1 MSPDA
6 LPTEPDQAVT
16 ADDAQRAKA
25 AIADLERV
33 ERLVTAVL
41 VVLGVGGLIFTAVN
55 VTVFA
60 KDHHVHWAIAWM
72 LDPLVSISLLAA
84 LFIDGKLS
92 AHGYRPGGWPFA
104 LRWFAGLATWLMNCW
119 GSLYPDAVFTGWPTD
134 ADPAGLLLH
143 SVIPVLVIFLA
154 EAGAGY
160 RKFSVKRK
168 AEHRTTL
175 SNWNDQQSRAER
187 VRAAERKA
195 AADAKAAAAEKEATE
210 AARVARQ
217 AAEAAERRTAEAA
230 AAELRRQQIA
240 AATEAEERKIRAQ
253 AEADERR
260 ISAEAAREEA
270 RRQAAIDDAKRRENA
285 EAIRAE
291 NERRA
296 EAERARIDREN
307 AEHAAELE
315 RQRIMTEAQ
324 AEALRVEAA
333 ARVAAEQAAAEA
345 KVRAAEERRAKAA
358 EVTAE
363 ATAGTSARTGRAT
376 AKLAKVVQRGTAQ
389 IDVVKGAEAKRHR
402 NEEATFE
409 AAVLIFLDQ
418 APTRAEFGT
427 RYAMSESWARGVYA
441 DADDRMKTD
450 EGFQARVLTEAETRT
465 APALAHS
472 V

>member
-1 MSPDA
+1 MAPDA
-6 LPTEPDQAVT
+6 LPTEPDQVVT
-16 ADDAQRAKA
+16 ADDAQQAKA
-25 AIADLERV
+25 AITDLETV

-55 VTVFA
+55 VTQFA
-60 KDHHVHWAIAWM
+60 KDHHVHWAISWM
-72 LDPLVSISLLAA
+72 LDPLVSVSLLAA

-119 GSLYPDAVFTGWPTD
+119 GSLYPDTFTGWPTD
-134 ADPAGLLLH
+134 LDPAGLLLH

-160 RKFSVKRK
+160 RKFSVSRK

-175 SNWNDQQSRAER
+175 SDWRDQQARRER
-187 VRAAERKA
+187 
-195 AADAKAAAAEKEATE
+195 AKAAARTADAEARAATAERE
-210 AARVARQ
+210 AAEASRLARQ
-217 AAEAAERRTAEAA
+217 AAEASERRKAEAA

-240 AATEAEERKIRAQ
+240 AAADAEERKIRAQ

-260 ISAEAAREEA
+260 ITAEAQREEV
-270 RRQAAIDDAKRRENA
+270 RRQAAVDEAKRRETA
-285 EAIRAE
+285 EAVRAE
-291 NERRA
+291 NERRT

-315 RQRIMTEAQ
+315 RQRIIAEAQ
-324 AEALRVEAA
+324 AEALRTEAEARAA
-333 ARVAAEQAAAEA
+333 ADRSATEAKVQAAA
-345 KVRAAEERRAKAA
+345 ERRAKAA
-358 EVTAE
+358 EVS
-363 ATAGTSARTGRAT
+363 AGTSAETGRA
-376 AKLAKVVQRGTAQ
+376 AARMAKVVQRGSAEA
-389 IDVVKGAEAKRHR
+389 DAVKGAEAKRRR

-409 AAVLIFLDQ
+409 AAVLIFLDE
-418 APTRAEFGT
+418 APTRAEFGA

-450 EGFQARVLTEAETRT
+450 DEFQTRVLAGAETRT

-472 V
+472 A